1 MSSSTVNYETDTV
14 AATGSPPA
22 LFPSELDKINELEG
36 KLEVARGIIQKLG
49 TEDTK
54 MANELLLTANS
65 KRQSMTTENDKDRD
79 MAILMTTLEPSEF
92 SEKD

>member
-1 MSSSTVNYETDTV
+1 V

-22 LFPSELDKINELEG
+22 LFPSELDKTNDLEG
-36 KLEVARGIIQKLG
+36 NLKVARGIIQKLS

-54 MANELLLTANS
+54 MANELLLTAYS
-65 KRQSMTTENDKDRD
+65 KLQSTTTENDKDRD